1 MHFIMRLRLMTEMY
15 KLQQTLINPFF
26 FEVASHQHWL
36 VGRQSLLTSKKNRTM
51 NCEKLQKSLKSE
63 SFLNVINNGK
73 KFEKEAI
80 VYAKE
85 INHNIFLLFVILKGL
100 DINKIYA
107 SIANFD
113 CFESIGC
120 KDPIQLMFHLT
131 INKKEDFHYF
141 EKYVNVS
148 I

>member
-1 MHFIMRLRLMTEMY
+1 
-15 KLQQTLINPFF
+15 
-26 FEVASHQHWL
+26 
-36 VGRQSLLTSKKNRTM
+36 M

-85 INHNIFLLFVILKGL
+85 ISHNIFLLFVILKGL